1 MERLV
6 RGAMRARGRVLAV
19 TLALL
24 VVMAWFARALT
35 LDALPDVTT
44 NQVLVLTRAPGLTP
58 EEVERLISRPVEAAL
73 GGAPGLVQQRSLSRF
88 GISAV
93 TAVFGDDV
101 DPYRARQA
109 VQERLQRV
117 TATLPEG
124 AEAPE
129 LGPLSGGLGEV
140 YQVALRSPTRTQAE
154 LLELA
159 TLRVEPLLRAIPG
172 VVEVNPW
179 GGAARALDVTAL
191 VVTRGALEATLRREP
206 SDLDAA
212 SLGALGALVRAL
224 ARQTGTPLTPQYPN
238 GDAARRHARRVREAA
253 HLGSLLQQFQRAA
266 AHVMR
271 SAHHRSAAFALRL
284 AQPWRR
290 ATTPRA
296 PACPGLA

>member
-1 MERLV
+1 MEWVV

-24 VVMAWFARALT
+24 VVMAWFARGLT

-93 TAVFGDDV
+93 TAIFGDDV

-159 TLRVEPLLRAIPG
+159 TLRVEGMWRC
-172 VVEVNPW
+172 
-179 GGAARALDVTAL
+179 ALD
-191 VVTRGALEATLRREP
+191 
-206 SDLDAA
+206 DW
-212 SLGALGALVRAL
+212 SLS
-224 ARQTGTPLTPQYPN
+224 QT
-238 GDAARRHARRVREAA
+238 
-253 HLGSLLQQFQRAA
+253 
-266 AHVMR
+266 
-271 SAHHRSAAFALRL
+271 ALRL
-284 AQPWRR
+284 E
-290 ATTPRA
+290 A
-296 PACPGLA
+296 P